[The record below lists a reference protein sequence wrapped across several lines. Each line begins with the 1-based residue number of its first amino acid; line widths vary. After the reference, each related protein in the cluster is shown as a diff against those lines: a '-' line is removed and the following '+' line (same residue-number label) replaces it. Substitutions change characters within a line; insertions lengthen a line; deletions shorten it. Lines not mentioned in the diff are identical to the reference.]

1 MHGQEELGTALPRG
15 LKSTQRERLLHS
27 MIELGAELGYAK
39 VQIADVISG
48 AGVSRPTFYEY
59 FSDKDQCF
67 LAALS
72 AAAESL
78 SAQLGRR
85 VADTAPELAEL
96 TILTEC
102 VRFARQEPAQARL
115 LFCESLAGG
124 PCSLDVR
131 DRLIHDTVV
140 LLRDAHSRR
149 PPDASAPDLPPWS
162 TVATVHWMLSQRLRS
177 KDGDFDELEREL
189 TGWIASYTRPAHEHR
204 WRTIEPE
211 ELPLSPPSPFKS
223 ELPAEAPG
231 ALPPG
236 RPRISRGEVA
246 RNQRERLMKATATV
260 AFEKGYNATSVSEI
274 TAVARLD
281 ARVFYAHFADKQQAF
296 LAAHQLGFEHT
307 MAVTAGAFF
316 SASEWPERIWRGVLA
331 GSQFQ
336 ASHPVLTHML
346 YVQSYAI
353 GTEGIQR
360 IEATHAA
367 FKLFLGEGNQNAV
380 KTRSDTTMEA
390 IIAANFEIAF
400 HLSRQGRG
408 EEIARCASLMTYL
421 CLAPFLG
428 PRHATEFVAAK
439 VISGGED
446 R

>member
-1 MHGQEELGTALPRG
+1 VHGGEELGAALPRG
-15 LKSTQRERLLHS
+15 LKGTQRERLLHS
-27 MIELGAELGYAK
+27 MVELGAELGYAK
-39 VQIADVISG
+39 VSIADVISG

-78 SAQLGRR
+78 SAQLRRR
-85 VADTAPELAEL
+85 VADTAPELAEF

-102 VRFARQEPAQARL
+102 IRFVRQQPAHARL
-115 LFCESLAGG
+115 LFCEALAGG
-124 PCSLDVR
+124 PRSLDVR

-140 LLRDAHSRR
+140 LLQDAHFRR
-149 PPDASAPDLPPWS
+149 PADAPAPDLPPWNA
-162 TVATVHWMLSQRLRS
+162 VATVHWMLSQRLRS
-177 KDGDFDELEREL
+177 SNSNFDELEREL
-189 TGWIASYTRPAHEHR
+189 TSWIASYTRPAHEHR
-204 WRTIEPE
+204 WRTIEPDQ
-211 ELPLSPPSPFKS
+211 LPLPPPSPFES

-236 RPRISRGEVA
+236 RPRISRGDVA

-274 TAVARLD
+274 IAVARLD

-307 MAVTAGAFF
+307 MAVVAGAFF
-316 SASEWPERIWRGVLA
+316 SASEWPERVWRGVLA

-336 ASHPVLTHML
+336 ASHPLLTHML

-353 GTEGIQR
+353 GAEGIQR
-360 IEATHAA
+360 IEATQAA

-408 EEIARCASLMTYL
+408 EEIARCAALMTYL

-428 PRHATEFVAAK
+428 PRHATELVAAK
-439 VISGGED
+439 VTSGGED

>member
-1 MHGQEELGTALPRG
+1 MV
-15 LKSTQRERLLHS
+15 
-27 MIELGAELGYAK
+27 ELGAELGYAK
-39 VQIADVISG
+39 VSIAGVISG

-72 AAAESL
+72 AAAELL
-78 SAQLGRR
+78 SAQLRRR

-96 TILTEC
+96 AMLTEC
-102 VRFARQEPAQARL
+102 IRFARHHPEQARL
-115 LFCESLAGG
+115 LFCEVLAGG
-124 PCSLDVR
+124 PRSLDVR

-140 LLRDAHSRR
+140 LLHDAHSRR
-149 PPDASAPDLPPWS
+149 PADAPAPDLPPWNA
-162 TVATVHWMLSQRLRS
+162 VATVHWMLSQRLRS
-177 KDGDFDELEREL
+177 NNSNFDELEREL
-189 TGWIASYTRPAHEHR
+189 TSWIAGYTRPVHEHR
-204 WRTIEPE
+204 WRTIEPDQ
-211 ELPLSPPSPFKS
+211 LPLPPPSPFES

-236 RPRISRGEVA
+236 RPRISRGDVA

-260 AFEKGYNATSVSEI
+260 AFEKGYNAASITEI
-274 TAVARLD
+274 IAVARLD
-281 ARVFYAHFADKQQAF
+281 ARVFYAHFAGKQQAF

-307 MAVTAGAFF
+307 MAVVAGAFF
-316 SASEWPERIWRGVLA
+316 SASEWRERIWRGILA

-336 ASHPVLTHML
+336 ASHPLLTHML

-353 GTEGIQR
+353 GAEGIQR

-408 EEIARCASLMTYL
+408 EEIARCAALMTYL

-428 PRHATEFVAAK
+428 PRHATELIASK
-439 VISGGED
+439 VINGGD
-446 R
+446 HQQRS

>member
-1 MHGQEELGTALPRG
+1 
-15 LKSTQRERLLHS
+15 

-39 VQIADVISG
+39 VRIADVISD

-72 AAAESL
+72 AAAEL
-78 SAQLGRR
+78 FLAQLHCR
-85 VADTAPELAEL
+85 VIDTAPELAEL

-102 VRFARQEPAQARL
+102 IRFARQHPAHARL
-115 LFCESLAGG
+115 LFCEALAGG
-124 PCSLDVR
+124 PRSLDVR

-140 LLRDAHSRR
+140 LLQDAHSRR
-149 PPDASAPDLPPWS
+149 PTDAPAPDLPPWS
-162 TVATVHWMLSQRLRS
+162 AVATVHWMLSQRLRRNNS
-177 KDGDFDELEREL
+177 NFDELEREL
-189 TGWIASYTRPAHEHR
+189 TGWMASYTRPAHEHR
-204 WRTIEPE
+204 WTTIEPDQ
-211 ELPLSPPSPFKS
+211 LPLPPPSPFNS
-223 ELPAEAPG
+223 ELPAETPG
-231 ALPPG
+231 ALPSG
-236 RPRISRGEVA
+236 RPRIPRGDVA

-260 AFEKGYNATSVSEI
+260 AFEKGYNATSISEI
-274 TAVARLD
+274 IAVARLD
-281 ARVFYAHFADKQQAF
+281 AKTFYTHFANKQQAF

-307 MAVTAGAFF
+307 MAVAAGAFF
-316 SASEWPERIWRGVLA
+316 SASEWPERIWRGILA

-336 ASHPVLTHML
+336 AGHPLLTHML

-353 GTEGIQR
+353 DTEGIQR

-367 FKLFLGEGNQNAV
+367 FKLFLGEGNQNAA

-428 PRHATEFVAAK
+428 PRHATELVTSK
-439 VISGGED
+439 VISGD
-446 R
+446 DHR